1 MADNSEVLNDLS
13 REYRAAR
20 KEGTDPAP
28 VRAKEDEAPIAP
40 APAPAPARPAAKRL
54 PKDSE

>member
-28 VRAKEDEAPIAP
+28 IRAKEDEAPIAP
-40 APAPAPARPAAKRL
+40 APAPAKPAAKRL